1 MTEEREQLRA
11 SVLVLGSERQTKLIG
26 ELSSVGLEPVV
37 HEGLYDSV
45 QAIKQED
52 IAGILVDTKY
62 GDVDALEFILNA
74 RDISLDIPIVVMSR
88 KLRKRDRSVLVNLP
102 NTFVIHHT
110 ATVKETA
117 RQFSQIVWSGTLST
131 GVN

>member
-1 MTEEREQLRA
+1 MTEERERRRA

-26 ELSSVGLEPVV
+26 ELGDVGLEPVV

-45 QAIKQED
+45 QAIKQD
-52 IAGILVDTKY
+52 DVAGILVDTEY

-74 RDISLDIPIVVMSR
+74 RDISLDIPIVVVAR
-88 KLRKRDRSVLVNLP
+88 KLKKRDRSVLANLP
-102 NTFVIHHT
+102 NTFLIPHS

-117 RQFSQIVWSGTLST
+117 RQFSQIVWSGTLSS